1 MVRIV
6 LLDLLVERA
15 EFGHGGNLEALAPFA
30 VSGQQIECLLLT
42 PQMQAP
48 GARTDGCVALTEVDV
63 PRWDDEYP
71 FWSEKIEHLPEG
83 RVHLRRICMPT
94 TSTFSELCVDA
105 IICSGSRRNVSMWE
119 PWMDGCA
126 ELLRWGVEQ
135 DIPTLGICFGH
146 QLLAAALGG
155 EVTRAER
162 YTDIVSDLEHH
173 ASDPVAG
180 TCNVGLFTHQDH
192 VTALPSGVTHLASA
206 GHCGYAAFKVDHRR
220 AWGVQFHPE
229 AARAR
234 IERSFRL
241 GHINEDE
248 LAAFQRDH
256 DGAALLSAFAEQVKS
271 SINVE

>member
-6 LLDLLVERA
+6 LLDLLVEREA
-15 EFGHGGNLEALAPFA
+15 FGHGGNLEVLAPFA
-30 VSGQQIECLLLT
+30 ERNPVVECLLLT

-48 GARTDGCVALTEVDV
+48 GAQSDGCMTLTEGDV

-71 FWSEKIEHLPEG
+71 FWSERTEVLPTGE
-83 RVHLRRICMPT
+83 VHLRRICMPAP
-94 TSTFSELCVDA
+94 SAFESLDADA

-126 ELLRWGVEQ
+126 ELLRWAISQ

-155 EVTRAER
+155 QVTRAEK
-162 YTDIVSDLEHH
+162 YMDIVSDLTHH
-173 ASDPVAG
+173 ASDEVVS
-180 TCNVGLFTHQDH
+180 TCGVGLFTHQDH
-192 VTALPSGVTHLASA
+192 VTTLPENVTHLSSA
-206 GHCGYAAFKVDHRR
+206 GHCGYAAFRVNGRR

-234 IERSFRL
+234 IERSFNL
-241 GHINEDE
+241 GHITAEE

-256 DGAALLSAFAEQVKS
+256 DGAELLSAFSEQVHLP
-271 SINVE
+271 